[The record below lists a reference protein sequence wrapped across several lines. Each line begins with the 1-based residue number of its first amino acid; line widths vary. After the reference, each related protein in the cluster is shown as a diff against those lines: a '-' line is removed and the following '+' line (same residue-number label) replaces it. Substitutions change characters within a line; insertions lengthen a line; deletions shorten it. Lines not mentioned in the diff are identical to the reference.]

1 MSKKKKKINNTAEE
15 IKDVVTETEV
25 SLDELDKF
33 EPDVKEQHHTPEAA
47 PKKVEEADNSESIT
61 EEEEVHDLIEGD
73 LIEDFDYLEDD
84 VPEESAEEAVEEVVE
99 NTDSQ
104 PKKEKKPKE
113 KKEKKAPRKKE
124 KSEPKAEKAPA
135 EGSTA
140 YTVRM
145 VVILAAICTGI
156 ALLLSVV
163 NMLTENVIAENVVK
177 EQNKAVLSI
186 FPDGEEVKEYTLD
199 SGETV
204 FAIIKDG
211 GIIGCCVNSV
221 GSGYG
226 GDINLM
232 VGIDTDGK
240 VSGISFVSMS
250 ETPGVG
256 TKVKGEGFVSQFIG
270 LGENAVIGENVDGIS
285 GATFS
290 SKGVAEAVNN
300 ALALG
305 IDFEEMAKNLGE
317 AVTIGGENT
326 DDFHNS
332 NEDNGEES
340 IKAEEVEEA
349 ETTPAE
355 TETETETEPETEPE
369 VPVIAEPETE
379 PETETETETQAPE
392 TETETWIPETQP
404 ETQAPETETQP
415 PETEAPETESETQ
428 PETQTPE
435 TETETETD
443 TETETEAPETETETE
458 TDPGEIEIEI
468 ETDPETETETETETE
483 EETETET
490 ETKWV
495 KP

>member
-33 EPDVKEQHHTPEAA
+33 EPDVKEQQHTPEAA
-47 PKKVEEADNSESIT
+47 PKKVEEADSSESIT

-392 TETETWIPETQP
+392 TETIPPETQAPETQP
-404 ETQAPETETQP
+404 ETQTPETETQP
-415 PETEAPETESETQ
+415 PETEAPETEAETQ
-428 PETQTPE
+428 PETQAPE
-435 TETETETD
+435 TETETETQ
-443 TETETEAPETETETE
+443 APETETETE

>member
-15 IKDVVTETEV
+15 IKGVVTETEV
-25 SLDELDKF
+25 SLDELDKC

-99 NTDSQ
+99 KTDSK

-113 KKEKKAPRKKE
+113 KNEKKAPRKKE

-270 LGENAVIGENVDGIS
+270 LSENAVIGENVDGIS

-317 AVTIGGENT
+317 AVTIGGENA

-392 TETETWIPETQP
+392 TEPETWIPETQP
-404 ETQAPETETQP
+404 ETQTPETETQP

-428 PETQTPE
+428 PETQAPE
-435 TETETETD
+435 TE
-443 TETETEAPETETETE
+443 TETETEAPETETE
-458 TDPGEIEIEI
+458 PGEIEIDI

>member
-305 IDFEEMAKNLGE
+305 IDFEEMAKNLSE

-392 TETETWIPETQP
+392 TQP
-404 ETQAPETETQP
+404 ETQTPETETQP
-415 PETEAPETESETQ
+415 PETEAPETEAETQ
-428 PETQTPE
+428 PETQAPE
-435 TETETETD
+435 TE
-443 TETETEAPETETETE
+443 TETETEAPETETE
-458 TDPGEIEIEI
+458 PGEIEIDI

>member
-33 EPDVKEQHHTPEAA
+33 EPDVKEQHHTSEAA

-404 ETQAPETETQP
+404 ETQAPETET
-415 PETEAPETESETQ
+415 
-428 PETQTPE
+428 
-435 TETETETD
+435 
-443 TETETEAPETETETE
+443 ETETEASEIE

>member
-15 IKDVVTETEV
+15 IKGVVTETEV

-113 KKEKKAPRKKE
+113 KKGKKAPRKKE

-256 TKVKGEGFVSQFIG
+256 TKVKGEGFVSQFLG
-270 LGENAVIGENVDGIS
+270 LGENAVIGGNVDGIS

-300 ALALG
+300 AVALD
-305 IDFEEMAKNLGE
+305 IDFEEMAKNLSE
-317 AVTIGGENT
+317 AVTIGGENA

-340 IKAEEVEEA
+340 IKAEEAGEA

-428 PETQTPE
+428 PETQAPE
-435 TETETETD
+435 TETETET
-443 TETETEAPETETETE
+443 EAPETE

>member
-15 IKDVVTETEV
+15 IKGVVTETEV

-104 PKKEKKPKE
+104 PKK

-392 TETETWIPETQP
+392 TETIPPETQAPETQP
-404 ETQAPETETQP
+404 ETQTPETETQP
-415 PETEAPETESETQ
+415 PETEAPETEAETQ
-428 PETQTPE
+428 PETQAPE
-435 TETETETD
+435 TETETETQ
-443 TETETEAPETETETE
+443 APETETETE

>member
-1 MSKKKKKINNTAEE
+1 MSKKNKKINNTAEE
-15 IKDVVTETEV
+15 IKGVVTETEV

-47 PKKVEEADNSESIT
+47 PEKVEEADSSESIT
-61 EEEEVHDLIEGD
+61 KEEEVPD

-99 NTDSQ
+99 KTDSK

-113 KKEKKAPRKKE
+113 KNEKKAPRKKE
-124 KSEPKAEKAPA
+124 ISEPKAEKAPA

-186 FPDGEEVKEYTLD
+186 FPDGEEVKEYMLD

-256 TKVKGEGFVSQFIG
+256 TKVKGKGFVSQFLG
-270 LGENAVIGENVDGIS
+270 LSENAVIGENVDGIS

-317 AVTIGGENT
+317 AVTIGGENA

-332 NEDNGEES
+332 NEENGEES
-340 IKAEEVEEA
+340 IKVEEA
-349 ETTPAE
+349 GEVETEPAN

-369 VPVIAEPETE
+369 VPVITEPETE
-379 PETETETETQAPE
+379 PETETQAPE
-392 TETETWIPETQP
+392 TETMPPETQAPETQP

-428 PETQTPE
+428 PETQAPE
-435 TETETETD
+435 TETE

>member
-15 IKDVVTETEV
+15 IKGVVTETEV

-33 EPDVKEQHHTPEAA
+33 EPDVKEQHHTPEAE
-47 PKKVEEADNSESIT
+47 PEKVEEADSSESIT
-61 EEEEVHDLIEGD
+61 EEEEVPD

-84 VPEESAEEAVEEVVE
+84 VPEESAEETVEEVVE
-99 NTDSQ
+99 KTDSK

-113 KKEKKAPRKKE
+113 KNEKKAPRIKE
-124 KSEPKAEKAPA
+124 KSEPETEKAPV

-186 FPDGEEVKEYTLD
+186 FPDGEEVKEYMLD

-256 TKVKGEGFVSQFIG
+256 TKVKGKGFVSQFLG
-270 LGENAVIGENVDGIS
+270 LGEKAVIGENVDGIS

-300 ALALG
+300 ALALD
-305 IDFEEMAKNLGE
+305 IDFEEMAKNLG
-317 AVTIGGENT
+317 
-326 DDFHNS
+326 
-332 NEDNGEES
+332 
-340 IKAEEVEEA
+340 
-349 ETTPAE
+349 
-355 TETETETEPETEPE
+355 
-369 VPVIAEPETE
+369 
-379 PETETETETQAPE
+379 
-392 TETETWIPETQP
+392 
-404 ETQAPETETQP
+404 
-415 PETEAPETESETQ
+415 
-428 PETQTPE
+428 
-435 TETETETD
+435 
-443 TETETEAPETETETE
+443 
-458 TDPGEIEIEI
+458 
-468 ETDPETETETETETE
+468 
-483 EETETET
+483 
-490 ETKWV
+490 
-495 KP
+495 

>member
-15 IKDVVTETEV
+15 IKNVVTETEV

-33 EPDVKEQHHTPEAA
+33 EPDLKEQHHTSEAA

-404 ETQAPETETQP
+404 ETQAPETETQA
-415 PETEAPETESETQ
+415 PETEAPETEAETQ
-428 PETQTPE
+428 PETQAPE
-435 TETETETD
+435 TETETET
-443 TETETEAPETETETE
+443 EAPETE

>member
-15 IKDVVTETEV
+15 IKGVVTETEV

-33 EPDVKEQHHTPEAA
+33 EPDVKEQHHTSEAA

-404 ETQAPETETQP
+404 ETQAPETETQA
-415 PETEAPETESETQ
+415 PETEAPETEAETQ
-428 PETQTPE
+428 PETQAPE
-435 TETETETD
+435 TETETET
-443 TETETEAPETETETE
+443 EAPETE

>member
-15 IKDVVTETEV
+15 IKGVVTETEV

-33 EPDVKEQHHTPEAA
+33 EPDVKEQHHTPVAE
-47 PKKVEEADNSESIT
+47 PEKGEEADSSESIT
-61 EEEEVHDLIEGD
+61 KEEEVPD

-99 NTDSQ
+99 KTDSK

-113 KKEKKAPRKKE
+113 KNEKKAPRKKE
-124 KSEPKAEKAPA
+124 ISEPKAEKAPA

-186 FPDGEEVKEYTLD
+186 FPDGEEVKEYMLD

-256 TKVKGEGFVSQFIG
+256 TKVKGKGFVSQFLG
-270 LGENAVIGENVDGIS
+270 LSENAVIGENVDGIS

-317 AVTIGGENT
+317 AVTIGGENA

-332 NEDNGEES
+332 NEENGEES
-340 IKAEEVEEA
+340 IKVEEA
-349 ETTPAE
+349 GEVETEPAN

-369 VPVIAEPETE
+369 VPVITEPETE
-379 PETETETETQAPE
+379 PETETQAPE
-392 TETETWIPETQP
+392 TETMPPETQAP
-404 ETQAPETETQP
+404 ETQSETQAPETETQP

-428 PETQTPE
+428 SETQAPE
-435 TETETETD
+435 TE

>member
-15 IKDVVTETEV
+15 IKGVVTETEV

-113 KKEKKAPRKKE
+113 KKGKKAPRKKE

-256 TKVKGEGFVSQFIG
+256 TKVKGEGFVSQFLG
-270 LGENAVIGENVDGIS
+270 LSENAVIGENVDGIS

-305 IDFEEMAKNLGE
+305 IDFEEMAKNLSE

-392 TETETWIPETQP
+392 TEPETWIPETQP
-404 ETQAPETETQP
+404 ETQAPETET
-415 PETEAPETESETQ
+415 
-428 PETQTPE
+428 
-435 TETETETD
+435 
-443 TETETEAPETETETE
+443 ETETEAPETE

-468 ETDPETETETETETE
+468 ETDPEAETETETETE

>member
-355 TETETETEPETEPE
+355 TETETETELETEPE

-392 TETETWIPETQP
+392 TQP
-404 ETQAPETETQP
+404 ETQTPETETQP
-415 PETEAPETESETQ
+415 PETEAPETEAETQ
-428 PETQTPE
+428 PETQAPE
-435 TETETETD
+435 TETETETQ
-443 TETETEAPETETETE
+443 APETETETE

>member
-1 MSKKKKKINNTAEE
+1 MSKKKKKINSTAEE

-33 EPDVKEQHHTPEAA
+33 EPDVKEQHHTPEAV
-47 PKKVEEADNSESIT
+47 PKKVEEAENSESIT
-61 EEEEVHDLIEGD
+61 EEEEVTDLIEGD

-84 VPEESAEEAVEEVVE
+84 VPEESAEEAVEEVIE

-124 KSEPKAEKAPA
+124 ISEPKAEKAPA

-256 TKVKGEGFVSQFIG
+256 TKVKGEGFVSQFLG
-270 LGENAVIGENVDGIS
+270 LGENAVIGENIDGIS

-332 NEDNGEES
+332 NEENGEES
-340 IKAEEVEEA
+340 IKVEEA
-349 ETTPAE
+349 GEVDTEPAN

-369 VPVIAEPETE
+369 VPVITEPETE
-379 PETETETETQAPE
+379 PETETETETETQAPE

-404 ETQAPETETQP
+404 ETQTPETETQP

-428 PETQTPE
+428 PETQAPE
-435 TETETETD
+435 TETETET
-443 TETETEAPETETETE
+443 EAPETE

-468 ETDPETETETETETE
+468 ETDLETETETETETE

>member
-1 MSKKKKKINNTAEE
+1 MSKKKKKINSTAEE
-15 IKDVVTETEV
+15 IKGVVTETEV

-47 PKKVEEADNSESIT
+47 PEKVEEADSSESIT
-61 EEEEVHDLIEGD
+61 EEEEVTD

-124 KSEPKAEKAPA
+124 KSEPESAPENEKKSSPA

-256 TKVKGEGFVSQFIG
+256 TKVKGEGFVSQFLG

-317 AVTIGGENT
+317 AVTIGGENA

-369 VPVIAEPETE
+369 VPVITEPETE

-392 TETETWIPETQP
+392 TEPETWIPETQP

-428 PETQTPE
+428 PETQAPE
-435 TETETETD
+435 TETETET
-443 TETETEAPETETETE
+443 EAPETE

-468 ETDPETETETETETE
+468 ETEPETETETETETE

>member
-99 NTDSQ
+99 KTDSK

-113 KKEKKAPRKKE
+113 KNEKKAPRKKE

-270 LGENAVIGENVDGIS
+270 LSENAVIGENVDGIS

-317 AVTIGGENT
+317 AVTIGGENA

-392 TETETWIPETQP
+392 TEPETWIPETQP
-404 ETQAPETETQP
+404 ETQTPETETQP

-428 PETQTPE
+428 PETQAPE
-435 TETETETD
+435 TE
-443 TETETEAPETETETE
+443 TETETEAPETETE
-458 TDPGEIEIEI
+458 PGEIEIDI

>member
-326 DDFHNS
+326 EDFHNS

-379 PETETETETQAPE
+379 PETEAETETQAPE

-404 ETQAPETETQP
+404 ETQAPETETQA
-415 PETEAPETESETQ
+415 PETEAPETEAETQ
-428 PETQTPE
+428 PETQAPE
-435 TETETETD
+435 TETETET
-443 TETETEAPETETETE
+443 EASETE

>member
-270 LGENAVIGENVDGIS
+270 LSENAVIGENVDGIS

-392 TETETWIPETQP
+392 TETIPPETQAPETQP
-404 ETQAPETETQP
+404 ETQAPETET
-415 PETEAPETESETQ
+415 
-428 PETQTPE
+428 
-435 TETETETD
+435 
-443 TETETEAPETETETE
+443 ETETEASETE

>member
-1 MSKKKKKINNTAEE
+1 MSKKKKKINNTAEG

-124 KSEPKAEKAPA
+124 ISEAKAEKAPA

-270 LGENAVIGENVDGIS
+270 LSENAVIGENVDGIS

-290 SKGVAEAVNN
+290 SKGVAEAVND

-317 AVTIGGENT
+317 AVTIGGENA

-340 IKAEEVEEA
+340 IKAEEAGEA

-379 PETETETETQAPE
+379 PETETETETRAPE
-392 TETETWIPETQP
+392 TETIPPETQAPETQPETQTPETRETQPPETEAPETEAETQP
-404 ETQAPETETQP
+404 ETQAPETET
-415 PETEAPETESETQ
+415 
-428 PETQTPE
+428 E
-435 TETETETD
+435 TETQ
-443 TETETEAPETETETE
+443 APETETETE

-468 ETDPETETETETETE
+468 ETNPETETETETETE

>member
-33 EPDVKEQHHTPEAA
+33 EPDVKEQHHTPEAV
-47 PKKVEEADNSESIT
+47 PKKVEEAENSESIT
-61 EEEEVHDLIEGD
+61 EEEEVTDLIEGD

-270 LGENAVIGENVDGIS
+270 LSENAVIGENVDGIS

-317 AVTIGGENT
+317 AVTIGGENA

-415 PETEAPETESETQ
+415 PETEAPETEAETQ
-428 PETQTPE
+428 PETQAPE
-435 TETETETD
+435 TETETET
-443 TETETEAPETETETE
+443 EAPETE

-468 ETDPETETETETETE
+468 ETDPETETKTETETE

>member
-177 EQNKAVLSI
+177 EQNKAVLRI

-379 PETETETETQAPE
+379 PKTETETETQAPE

-404 ETQAPETETQP
+404 ETQAPETETQA
-415 PETEAPETESETQ
+415 PETEAPETEAETQ
-428 PETQTPE
+428 PETQAPE
-435 TETETETD
+435 TETETET
-443 TETETEAPETETETE
+443 EASETE

>member
-47 PKKVEEADNSESIT
+47 PKKVEDSDNSESIT

-317 AVTIGGENT
+317 AVTIGGENA

-340 IKAEEVEEA
+340 IKAEEAGEA

-379 PETETETETQAPE
+379 PETETETETETQAPE

-404 ETQAPETETQP
+404 ETQTPETETQP
-415 PETEAPETESETQ
+415 PETEAPEKESETQ
-428 PETQTPE
+428 PETQAPE
-435 TETETETD
+435 TETETET
-443 TETETEAPETETETE
+443 EAPETE

>member
-15 IKDVVTETEV
+15 IKNVVTETEV

-33 EPDVKEQHHTPEAA
+33 EPDVKEQHHTSEAA

-232 VGIDTDGK
+232 VGIDTDGN

-404 ETQAPETETQP
+404 ETQAPETETQA
-415 PETEAPETESETQ
+415 PETEAPETEAETQ
-428 PETQTPE
+428 PETQAPE
-435 TETETETD
+435 TETETET
-443 TETETEAPETETETE
+443 EASETE

>member
-113 KKEKKAPRKKE
+113 KKEKKAPSKKE

-404 ETQAPETETQP
+404 ETQAPETETQA
-415 PETEAPETESETQ
+415 PETEAPETEAETQ
-428 PETQTPE
+428 PETQAPE
-435 TETETETD
+435 TETETET
-443 TETETEAPETETETE
+443 EASETE

>member
-15 IKDVVTETEV
+15 IKGVVTETEV

-33 EPDVKEQHHTPEAA
+33 EPDVKEQHHTPEAV

-270 LGENAVIGENVDGIS
+270 LSENAVIGENVDGIS

-305 IDFEEMAKNLGE
+305 IDFEEMAKNLSE

-379 PETETETETQAPE
+379 PETETETETETQAPE
-392 TETETWIPETQP
+392 TETIPPETQAPETQP
-404 ETQAPETETQP
+404 ETQTPETETQP

-428 PETQTPE
+428 PETQAPE
-435 TETETETD
+435 TETETET
-443 TETETEAPETETETE
+443 EAPETE

>member
-1 MSKKKKKINNTAEE
+1 MSKKKKKINSTAEE
-15 IKDVVTETEV
+15 IKGVVTETEV

-47 PKKVEEADNSESIT
+47 PEKVEEADSSESIT
-61 EEEEVHDLIEGD
+61 EEEEVPDLIEGD

-99 NTDSQ
+99 NTDSK

-124 KSEPKAEKAPA
+124 ISEPESAPENEKKSSPA

-256 TKVKGEGFVSQFIG
+256 TKVKGEGFVSQFLG
-270 LGENAVIGENVDGIS
+270 LGENAVIGENIDGIS

-369 VPVIAEPETE
+369 VPVITEPETE
-379 PETETETETQAPE
+379 PETETQAPE
-392 TETETWIPETQP
+392 TEPETWIPETQP

-428 PETQTPE
+428 PETQAPE
-435 TETETETD
+435 TETETET
-443 TETETEAPETETETE
+443 EAPETE

>member
-270 LGENAVIGENVDGIS
+270 LSENAVIGENVDGIS

-305 IDFEEMAKNLGE
+305 IDFEEMAKNLSE

-392 TETETWIPETQP
+392 TETIPPETQAPETQP
-404 ETQAPETETQP
+404 ETQAPETET
-415 PETEAPETESETQ
+415 
-428 PETQTPE
+428 
-435 TETETETD
+435 
-443 TETETEAPETETETE
+443 ETETEAPETE

>member
-1 MSKKKKKINNTAEE
+1 M
-15 IKDVVTETEV
+15 VTETEV

-33 EPDVKEQHHTPEAA
+33 EPDVKEQHHTPEAE
-47 PKKVEEADNSESIT
+47 PEKGEEADSSESIT
-61 EEEEVHDLIEGD
+61 KEEEVSD

-99 NTDSQ
+99 KTDS
-104 PKKEKKPKE
+104 KPKE
-113 KKEKKAPRKKE
+113 KNEKKAPRIKE
-124 KSEPKAEKAPA
+124 KSEPETEKAPA

-186 FPDGEEVKEYTLD
+186 FPDGEEVKEYMLD

-256 TKVKGEGFVSQFIG
+256 TKVKGKGFVSQFLG

-317 AVTIGGENT
+317 AVTIGGENA

-332 NEDNGEES
+332 NEENGEES
-340 IKAEEVEEA
+340 IKVEEA
-349 ETTPAE
+349 GEVE
-355 TETETETEPETEPE
+355 TEPANTETETEPETEPE
-369 VPVIAEPETE
+369 VPVITEPETE
-379 PETETETETQAPE
+379 PETETQAPE
-392 TETETWIPETQP
+392 TETMPPETEAPETQP

-415 PETEAPETESETQ
+415 PETEAPETQPDTQ
-428 PETQTPE
+428 APE
-435 TETETETD
+435 TETETET
-443 TETETEAPETETETE
+443 EASETETETE

-468 ETDPETETETETETE
+468 ETDPETETETEANDD
-483 EETETET
+483 
-490 ETKWV
+490 
-495 KP
+495 P

>member
-404 ETQAPETETQP
+404 ETQAPETETQA
-415 PETEAPETESETQ
+415 PENEAPETEAETQ
-428 PETQTPE
+428 PETQAPE
-435 TETETETD
+435 TETETET
-443 TETETEAPETETETE
+443 EASETE

>member
-47 PKKVEEADNSESIT
+47 TKKVEEADNSESIT

-256 TKVKGEGFVSQFIG
+256 TKVKGEGFVSQFLG
-270 LGENAVIGENVDGIS
+270 LSENAVIGENVDGIS

-305 IDFEEMAKNLGE
+305 IDFEEMAKNLSE

-392 TETETWIPETQP
+392 TEPETWIPETQP

-428 PETQTPE
+428 PETEPE
-435 TETETETD
+435 TETK
-443 TETETEAPETETETE
+443 TETEAPETE

>member
-15 IKDVVTETEV
+15 IKGVVTETEV

-33 EPDVKEQHHTPEAA
+33 EPDVKEQHHTSEAA

-256 TKVKGEGFVSQFIG
+256 TKVKGKGFVSQFIG
-270 LGENAVIGENVDGIS
+270 LSENAVIGENVDGIS

-305 IDFEEMAKNLGE
+305 IDVEEMAKNLGE
-317 AVTIGGENT
+317 AVTIGGENA

-392 TETETWIPETQP
+392 TETIPPETQAPETQP
-404 ETQAPETETQP
+404 ETQTPETETQP
-415 PETEAPETESETQ
+415 PETEAPETEAETQ
-428 PETQTPE
+428 PETQAPE
-435 TETETETD
+435 TETETETQ
-443 TETETEAPETETETE
+443 APETETETE

>member
-1 MSKKKKKINNTAEE
+1 MSKKNKKINNTAEE
-15 IKDVVTETEV
+15 IKGVVTETEV

-47 PKKVEEADNSESIT
+47 PEKGEEADSSESIT
-61 EEEEVHDLIEGD
+61 EEEEVPD

-99 NTDSQ
+99 KTDSK

-113 KKEKKAPRKKE
+113 KNEKKAPRIKE
-124 KSEPKAEKAPA
+124 KSEPETEKAPA

-186 FPDGEEVKEYTLD
+186 FPDGEEVKEYMLD

-256 TKVKGEGFVSQFIG
+256 TKVKGKGFVSQFLG

-317 AVTIGGENT
+317 AVTIGGENA

-332 NEDNGEES
+332 NEENGEES
-340 IKAEEVEEA
+340 IKVEEA
-349 ETTPAE
+349 GEVETEPAD
-355 TETETETEPETEPE
+355 TETETETESETEPE
-369 VPVIAEPETE
+369 VPVITEPETE
-379 PETETETETQAPE
+379 PET
-392 TETETWIPETQP
+392 

-428 PETQTPE
+428 PETQAPE
-435 TETETETD
+435 TETE

>member
-305 IDFEEMAKNLGE
+305 IDFEEIAKNLGE
-317 AVTIGGENT
+317 AVTIGGENA

-332 NEDNGEES
+332 NEENGEES
-340 IKAEEVEEA
+340 IKVEEA
-349 ETTPAE
+349 GEVETEPAN
-355 TETETETEPETEPE
+355 TETETETVPETEPE
-369 VPVIAEPETE
+369 VPVITEPETE

-415 PETEAPETESETQ
+415 PETEAPETEAETQ
-428 PETQTPE
+428 PETQAPE
-435 TETETETD
+435 TETETET
-443 TETETEAPETETETE
+443 EAPETE

-468 ETDPETETETETETE
+468 ETDPETETE

>member
-15 IKDVVTETEV
+15 IKGVVTETEV

-33 EPDVKEQHHTPEAA
+33 EPDVKEQHHTPVAE
-47 PKKVEEADNSESIT
+47 PEKGEEADSSESIT
-61 EEEEVHDLIEGD
+61 KEEEVPD

-99 NTDSQ
+99 KTDSK

-113 KKEKKAPRKKE
+113 KNEKKAPRIKE
-124 KSEPKAEKAPA
+124 KSEPETEKAPA

-256 TKVKGEGFVSQFIG
+256 TKVKGKGFVSQFLG

-317 AVTIGGENT
+317 AVTIGGENA

-332 NEDNGEES
+332 NEENGEES
-340 IKAEEVEEA
+340 IKVEEA
-349 ETTPAE
+349 GEVETEPAN

-369 VPVIAEPETE
+369 VPVITEPETE
-379 PETETETETQAPE
+379 PETETQAPE
-392 TETETWIPETQP
+392 TETMPPETEAP
-404 ETQAPETETQP
+404 ETESETQAPETETQP

-428 PETQTPE
+428 PETQAPE
-435 TETETETD
+435 TETETET
-443 TETETEAPETETETE
+443 EAPETE

-468 ETDPETETETETETE
+468 ETDPETETETETE

>member
-15 IKDVVTETEV
+15 IKGVVTETEV

-33 EPDVKEQHHTPEAA
+33 EPDVKEQHHTSEAA

-305 IDFEEMAKNLGE
+305 IDFEEMAKNLSE

-332 NEDNGEES
+332 NEENGEES
-340 IKAEEVEEA
+340 IKVEEA
-349 ETTPAE
+349 GEVETTPAE

-415 PETEAPETESETQ
+415 PETEAPETEAETQ
-428 PETQTPE
+428 PETQAPE
-435 TETETETD
+435 TETETET
-443 TETETEAPETETETE
+443 EAPETE

>member
-1 MSKKKKKINNTAEE
+1 
-15 IKDVVTETEV
+15 
-25 SLDELDKF
+25 
-33 EPDVKEQHHTPEAA
+33 
-47 PKKVEEADNSESIT
+47 
-61 EEEEVHDLIEGD
+61 
-73 LIEDFDYLEDD
+73 
-84 VPEESAEEAVEEVVE
+84 
-99 NTDSQ
+99 
-104 PKKEKKPKE
+104 
-113 KKEKKAPRKKE
+113 
-124 KSEPKAEKAPA
+124 
-135 EGSTA
+135 
-140 YTVRM
+140 M

-163 NMLTENVIAENVVK
+163 NMLTENVIAENVVN

-211 GIIGCCVNSV
+211 GIIGCCVNSG

-226 GDINLM
+226 GDINLR

-256 TKVKGEGFVSQFIG
+256 TKVKGEGFVSQFLG
-270 LGENAVIGENVDGIS
+270 LSENAVIGENVDGIS

-300 ALALG
+300 ALAHG

-332 NEDNGEES
+332 NEENGEES
-340 IKAEEVEEA
+340 IKAEEAGEA

-404 ETQAPETETQP
+404 ETQTPETETQP

-428 PETQTPE
+428 PETQAPE
-435 TETETETD
+435 TE
-443 TETETEAPETETETE
+443 TETETEAPETET
-458 TDPGEIEIEI
+458 DRGEIEIEI

-483 EETETET
+483 EETQTET

>member
-61 EEEEVHDLIEGD
+61 EEKEVHDLIEGD

-124 KSEPKAEKAPA
+124 KSEPESAPEHEKKSSPA

-379 PETETETETQAPE
+379 PETETETETETQAPE
-392 TETETWIPETQP
+392 TEPETWIPETQP

-415 PETEAPETESETQ
+415 PETEAPETEAETQ
-428 PETQTPE
+428 PETQPE
-435 TETETETD
+435 TETETQ
-443 TETETEAPETETETE
+443 APETETETE